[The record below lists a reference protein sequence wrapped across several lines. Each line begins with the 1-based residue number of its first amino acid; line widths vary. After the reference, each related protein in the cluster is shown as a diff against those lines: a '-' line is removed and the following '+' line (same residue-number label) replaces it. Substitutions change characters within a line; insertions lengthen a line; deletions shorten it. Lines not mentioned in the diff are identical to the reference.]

1 MTQSPGPFA
10 HWEDTARQRPDAD
23 RPTHTPRIARGGL
36 PPFFQFS
43 QNSLQD
49 YVDCERRFEL
59 RYRLRQKWPA
69 AQSQPIEAHEQML
82 AQGAEFH
89 LLVQRHLGGMPVEA
103 LSPPA
108 EPLATWWANYLSY
121 PPANLPTARRLPEI
135 TLSIPLAGQ
144 RLMAKFDLLALDPG
158 ERVVIVD
165 WKTGLRRPQRG
176 DLARRLQTRVYQ
188 AVLAE
193 AGAALFGGTLAPEQI
208 IFVYWFAE
216 DPLNTEV
223 FPYDAAQHA
232 DNLAELSGLID
243 EITTREGDWPLTWDE
258 RHCKYCVYRS
268 LCDRGV
274 TAGPLEEMGMALAE
288 EVDIDFDFDRDAVD
302 EIAF

>member
-1 MTQSPGPFA
+1 MTRSPFA
-10 HWEDTARQRPDAD
+10 HWEDAAKPRDEAD
-23 RPTHTPRIARGGL
+23 RPTHTPRIERAGL

-49 YVDCERRFEL
+49 YADCPRRFQL

-69 AQSQPIEAHEQML
+69 PHSQPIEDHERLM

-89 LLVQRHLGGMPVEA
+89 LLVQRHLGGMPVET
-103 LSPPA
+103 LRPHD
-108 EPLATWWANYLSY
+108 EPLATWWANYLRY
-121 PPANLPTARRLPEI
+121 PPADLPSGRLLPEVS
-135 TLSIPLAGQ
+135 LSMPLAGQ

-158 ERVVIVD
+158 ERAVIVD
-165 WKTGLRRPQRG
+165 WKTSLRRPQRG

-188 AVLAE
+188 TVLAE
-193 AGAALFGGTLAPEQI
+193 AGAALFGGPLAPVQI
-208 IFVYWFAE
+208 TFLYWFAE
-216 DPLNTEV
+216 DPLNPEI
-223 FPYDAAQHA
+223 FRYDADQHA
-232 DNLAELSGLID
+232 ANLAELAGLIE
-243 EITTREGDWPLTWDE
+243 EITTRDDAIWPLTWDE

-274 TAGPLEEMGMALAE
+274 TAGPLDEMGLSLAE
-288 EVDIDFDFDRDAVD
+288 DVDVDFDFDLEDVD